1 VRRDIAAPFFVLATQ
16 NPIEQ
21 EGTYPLP
28 EAQLDRFMFQ
38 INVGYPSQEE
48 EKRILA
54 LTTSGY
60 QPDLKPALS
69 REEILG
75 LQQLVRKVII
85 GEEMVDFILRLV
97 RSTRSCEGDAPE
109 FIKKWVTYG
118 ASPRAS
124 QNLVIGA
131 KAAAILDGR
140 SEVRREDV
148 IEVAHAVLGHR
159 IIRNFAAEAEGVG
172 PQQIVE
178 ELLKAVA

>member
-1 VRRDIAAPFFVLATQ
+1 MT
-16 NPIEQ
+16 
-21 EGTYPLP
+21 
-28 EAQLDRFMFQ
+28 
-38 INVGYPSQEE
+38 
-48 EKRILA
+48 
-54 LTTSGY
+54 
-60 QPDLKPALS
+60 
-69 REEILG
+69 
-75 LQQLVRKVII
+75 I
-85 GEEMVDFILRLV
+85 GEEAVDFILRLV
-97 RSTRSCEGDAPE
+97 RSTRSCEADAPALV
-109 FIKKWVTYG
+109 KKWVTYG

-140 SEVRREDV
+140 SEVQREDV